1 MIKVKRESHVE
12 KRLLGGLLG
21 GGVPLLHHSQ
31 AATTSSPPSTSSSA
45 SNDEDDDLENAR
57 AMRGW
62 KRDPE
67 AVPEPFL
74 PILGNMRN
82 GQAAPVTSTASSSA
96 TPLSTAAADD
106 EDTEIKWMMRG
117 WKRHDDEALIPRA
130 PKRPESI
137 DEEAPASEDGDV
149 EGAWAM
155 RPWRA

>member
-1 MIKVKRESHVE
+1 MTKVKRESHVE
-12 KRLLGGLLG
+12 KRLLGGLIG

-67 AVPEPFL
+67 AAAQPLL

-96 TPLSTAAADD
+96 TPSSTTAADD
-106 EDTEIKWMMRG
+106 EDTEGKWMMRG
-117 WKRHDDEALIPRA
+117 WKRQHDKALSPRA
-130 PKRPESI
+130 PKRQDSFV
-137 DEEAPASEDGDV
+137 EETPASEDGEV
-149 EGAWAM
+149 EAAWAM